1 MNGQLRGRSAAEGR
15 VAAEA
20 IAALRTLDGLGHG
33 RQVLLAYHPV
43 ARLNPY
49 QALLYGQA
57 WRHGV
62 APVPLYN
69 LEELDAVHAI
79 ARAARQPL
87 VLHLHW
93 TSGVL
98 KGCETDEEARA
109 AADAFLAQLDAF
121 RSAGGQIVWTA
132 HNVLPHDT
140 QRPELEAELQQGI
153 VDRATAVHVLNERT
167 AEAAADWFSI
177 PPDRLLHVPHQ
188 SYDGAYLDIV
198 SREQARWELG
208 IGPEEIVYTLV
219 GAIKPYK
226 GTERL
231 LDAFDALLDRSPGQR
246 RLIVAGKPD
255 ADAPTD
261 ALLARCEL
269 HPFVLLHARTIPAD
283 EMQLYLRAADIAVLP
298 YRRSLN
304 SGVLLLALTFGL
316 PVVAPSIGGIPEI
329 IGSEVGR
336 LFDPESDDALLRAL
350 VEADELLTP
359 EARAAARRAAERYDP
374 DRLSAEFA
382 AAVVERVHAA
392 DLQPA

>member
-1 MNGQLRGRSAAEGR
+1 MNGQLRGRSPAAGR
-15 VAAEA
+15 VVPDA
-20 IAALRTLDGLGHG
+20 IAALRTLDGLGHA

-62 APVPLYN
+62 APVPLFN
-69 LEELDAVHAI
+69 FDELEAVHAV
-79 ARAARQPL
+79 ARAAGQPL

-98 KGCETDEEARA
+98 KAAETDEQARA
-109 AADAFLAQLDAF
+109 AADAFLAQLDSF
-121 RSAGGQIVWTA
+121 RAAGGQILWTA

-153 VDRATAVHVLNERT
+153 VDRATAVHVLTERT
-167 AEAAADWFSI
+167 AEAAAEWFSI
-177 PPDRLLHVPHQ
+177 PPDRILHIPHQ
-188 SYDGAYLDIV
+188 SYDGAYLDAV

-208 IGPEEIVYTLV
+208 IGPEEVVYALV

-231 LDAFDALLDRSPGQR
+231 LDAFDALLDRVPGQR

-255 ADAPTD
+255 ADPPTE

-269 HPFVLLHARTIPAD
+269 HPFVLLHARTIPAE
-283 EMQLYLRAADIAVLP
+283 EMQLFLRAADIAVLP

-316 PVVAPSIGGIPEI
+316 PVVAPSIGGIPEV
-329 IGSEVGR
+329 VGPDVAR
-336 LFDPESDDALLRAL
+336 LFDPESDEGLLRAL
-350 VEADELLTP
+350 AEADELLTP
-359 EARAAARRAAERYDP
+359 EARSAARRTAERYDP
-374 DRLSAEFA
+374 ARLSAEFA
-382 AAVVERVHAA
+382 RAVAERVHAV